1 LAALAVSITLP
12 PPTLRCRREPKYPH
26 LIIGLRTQ
34 GSGRNHVVLT
44 RQLLLANSPPLV
56 LSQRGRIFQ
65 NANPAAM
72 RATRPSWDNVRCKRD
87 ATAVN
92 QHAIFIGKRL
102 ATLGS
107 VKTATYSIIVSASN
121 HVNECRTDFGCLH
134 VLQVH
139 TDLASDAIS
148 KTEIRRGNLHRRFV
162 MTPAYKQR
170 RS

>member
-1 LAALAVSITLP
+1 M
-12 PPTLRCRREPKYPH
+12 
-26 LIIGLRTQ
+26 GLRTQ

-44 RQLLLANSPPLV
+44 RQLLLANFLPLV

-65 NANPAAM
+65 NVNPAAM
-72 RATRPSWDNVRCKRD
+72 RATRSPWGNVRCERD
-87 ATAVN
+87 AGAVN

-107 VKTATYSIIVSASN
+107 VKTATYGIVVSALK
-121 HVNECRTDFGCLH
+121 HVNKRRTDFGCLH

-148 KTEIRRGNLHRRFV
+148 KTKIRRGNLHQ
-162 MTPAYKQR
+162 M
-170 RS
+170 S

>member
-12 PPTLRCRREPKYPH
+12 PPTLRCRREPLYPH
-26 LIIGLRTQ
+26 LIIGQRTQ

-44 RQLLLANSPPLV
+44 RQLHLANSPPLV
-56 LSQRGRIFQ
+56 PSQRGRIFQ
-65 NANPAAM
+65 NVNPAAM
-72 RATRPSWDNVRCKRD
+72 RATRSPWGHVRRERD

-107 VKTATYSIIVSASN
+107 VKTATYSINISALS
-121 HVNECRTDFGCLH
+121 HVNEHRTDFGCLH

-148 KTEIRRGNLHRRFV
+148 KTKIRRGNLHRKFV

-170 RS
+170 GS

>member
-1 LAALAVSITLP
+1 MAALAVSITLP
-12 PPTLRCRREPKYPH
+12 PPTLRCRREPQYPH
-26 LIIGLRTQ
+26 LIIGPRTQ
-34 GSGRNHVVLT
+34 GNERNHVVLT

-56 LSQRGRIFQ
+56 PSQRGQIFQ
-65 NANPAAM
+65 NVNPAAM
-72 RATRPSWDNVRCKRD
+72 RATRSSWGNVRYEHD

-107 VKTATYSIIVSASN
+107 VKTATYITIVSALN
-121 HVNECRTDFGCLH
+121 HVNERRTDFGCLH

-139 TDLASDAIS
+139 TDLASDTIS
-148 KTEIRRGNLHRRFV
+148 ETKIRRGDLHRKFV

-170 RS
+170 GS